1 MRKYHYIKINL
12 PGGIV
17 AAGDLHAWMEAA
29 ERCGVDQV
37 QFGNRQQLYCRADSA
52 SEKEFRS
59 ALDQLGVFYEVNRDE
74 YGNILTSYVAEDVF
88 QNANWLSEGVYKDI
102 IGLFDYQPQLKLNLV
117 DANQSFI
124 PFFTGNINFIS
135 SPVNNYWYLYI
146 RFPKTTVI
154 YCWKGLIY
162 SDDIPRMTRL
172 VEEAMLENK
181 TLTDGDALYDTV
193 HAKEQF
199 ITQPI
204 TAELSIPKFA
214 LPYYEGFN
222 RYGEKTWLGIY
233 RRDECFPVSFLK
245 DIASLCLKTK
255 VGQLYVTPW
264 KSLIVKGI
272 AQNDRTAWE
281 YVLNTYRINVHHAA
295 NELNWQVEDLN
306 EEGLNLKRYI
316 IRQFDKDDVRTHG
329 LSFAIKTKQQSGLF
343 GLFGAV
349 VIAKQH
355 NASRNKSAAMNRY
368 DIMYTRDFNPNSRE
382 YILFRKGVQK
392 EELGAY
398 LISLCKYF
406 YDLTTEAEKILHS
419 VYRQEVVQEPTA
431 KATVNVPVI
440 YQCKHC
446 FTVYDEH
453 YGDSENNIAPGTPFS
468 QLPEAYHCPVCE
480 SSKSDFQAVKS
491 EGVKA

>member
-37 QFGNRQQLYCRADSA
+37 QFGNRQHLFCRADSS
-52 SEKEFRS
+52 SENEFRKE
-59 ALDQLGVFYEVNRDE
+59 LDQLGVVYEVNRNE
-74 YGNILTSYVAEDVF
+74 YANILTSYVAEDVF
-88 QNANWLSEGVYKDI
+88 QNSNWLSEGVYKDI
-102 IGLFDYQPQLKLNLV
+102 LGLFDYRPRLKLNLV

-135 SPVNNYWYLYI
+135 SPVSNYWYLYV
-146 RFPKTTVI
+146 RFPKTTII

-172 VEEAMLENK
+172 VEEAIIENK
-181 TLTDGDALYDTV
+181 TLTDGDALYDMV

-199 ITQPI
+199 ITQPV
-204 TAELSIPKFA
+204 TAELSIPKFV

-222 RYGEKTWLGIY
+222 RYGEKSWLGIY

-272 AQNDRTAWE
+272 EQKDRAAWDF
-281 YVLNTYRINVHHAA
+281 VLNTYRINVRHAA

-316 IRQFDKDDVRTHG
+316 IRQFDKDDVRTYG
-329 LSFAIKTKQQSGLF
+329 LSFAIKTKSKSGLF

-349 VIAKQH
+349 VIAKQD
-355 NASRNKSAAMNRY
+355 NTSRNKSAAMNRY
-368 DIMYTRDFNPNSRE
+368 DIMYTKDFNPNSRE

-406 YDLTTEAEKILHS
+406 YDLAIEADKILHS

-431 KATVNVPVI
+431 KAPANMPVI
-440 YQCKHC
+440 YKCKHC

-453 YGDSENNIAPGTPFS
+453 YGDSENNVAPGTPFS
-468 QLPEAYHCPVCE
+468 QLPDAYHCPVCE
-480 SSKSDFQAVKS
+480 SSKSEFQAVKS
-491 EGVKA
+491 EGVKS